1 MPDLGIAKGLVGNLV
16 LLEAFANHF
25 SRVFFKV
32 KFPGL
37 VLELDFPGRGLMQDE
52 FIAAV
57 FELFTGDRTQV
68 FHGIDHPKKGAGIEE
83 ELHRLR
89 GKGLISGGGEFAVEE
104 ILFEVGVGFEK

>member
-1 MPDLGIAKGLVGNLV
+1 M

-68 FHGIDHPKKGAGIEE
+68 FHGIDHPEKGAGIEE

-89 GKGLISGGGEFAVEE
+89 GGGDQSPEAVNLLSRKSFSRSASASKNESSRRTMP
-104 ILFEVGVGFEK
+104 LS